1 MNITLYIYSV
11 SIVSKASHCP
21 IEFTYNV
28 STDWLKKKK
37 KKNVLAPVTFMDS
50 IHVINHLLDFFI

>member
-11 SIVSKASHCP
+11 SIVSKAFHCP
-21 IEFTYNV
+21 IDLTYNV
-28 STDWLKKKK
+28 STDWLKKK

-50 IHVINHLLDFFI
+50 IHVINYLLDFFI